1 MDIHG
6 SITTI
11 TRATKSG
18 KPSVRYRFR
27 MGTKGKAVFFRKRSE
42 ALEHQKQVSAA
53 IKAKGHDA
61 LQVLDR
67 TVLNHVTASLEILK
81 AQGLTSDHLI
91 AACQSYTAAISTTAL
106 TVTIGEAVEQAMQTP
121 RYKSLSSSAH
131 RNYKSHWLRLVKA
144 LGADK
149 PLGSIS
155 VFEIEEFI
163 AAQTP
168 KAQAAYY
175 TNLHI
180 LFGKFFVKQLRH
192 MSSNLLDSCV
202 PPERVK
208 TTRRTPYTYTELLT
222 ILEHVEPFSELDLF
236 LHLHFQLGLRASET
250 INLESNMLNMTRESI
265 YLPYGYAKSR
275 MDRNIMIPPALL
287 EYLKVS
293 NIPSS
298 GRVFGDTI
306 YRHLVEDFRECCKA
320 AEVEWRGMTGRQTF
334 ISMSFEGLFN
344 KDLNKLQ
351 AHCGHSL
358 GSDVTLRFYL
368 NAVNPADTKPY
379 FLIPLRRISEQLWA
393 DTIAPHD
400 E

>member
-1 MDIHG
+1 MDKHG
-6 SITTI
+6 SITKI
-11 TRATKSG
+11 TRQLKSG
-18 KPSVRYRFR
+18 KPSIRYRFR
-27 MGTKGKAVFFRKRSE
+27 MGSKGKPVFFKSRSE
-42 ALEHQKQVSAA
+42 ATQHQLQVSKA
-53 IKAKGHDA
+53 IQAKGHDA

-144 LGADK
+144 IGADK

-222 ILEHVEPFSELDLF
+222 LLEHVEPFSELDLF
-236 LHLHFQLGLRASET
+236 LHLHFQLGMRASET
-250 INLESNMLNMTRESI
+250 INLESSMINMERELI
-265 YLPYGYAKSR
+265 YLPHSVSKTKT
-275 MDRNIMIPPALL
+275 DRNVMLTPALL
-287 EYLKVS
+287 EYLKAS
-293 NIPSS
+293 NIPAS

-306 YRHLVEDFRECCKA
+306 YRHLVEAFRDVCKA
-320 AEVEWRGMTGRQTF
+320 AKVERRGMTGRASF
-334 ISMSFEGLFN
+334 ISHSFEGLFEQDMN
-344 KDLNKLQ
+344 RLQ
-351 AHCGHSL
+351 AHVGHSQ
-358 GSDVTLRFYL
+358 GSEITLRFYL

-379 FLIPLRRISEQLWA
+379 FKLPLRRVDEQLWS
-393 DTIAPHD
+393 DLVSPHD